1 MEVGK
6 GQAILELLDDEQ
18 FQAILRLFM
27 RRAIPWNEFLELPMP
42 DSVSPAV
49 TWEILKRVSRTVA
62 VSPLIQDPED
72 NAFWYRRTYEI
83 TDIANG
89 VALECRTGSRLHRT
103 MTGSEGQHFMVRARI
118 EDACAAAKADGLL
131 VTDAEVM
138 ALLRSLR
145 TPQSDAERL
154 IVNAY
159 RLFDRLPDYMS
170 ERFSPELLREFQDL
184 LLDGV
189 EEERIGHGPRRFGLM
204 PHQYPGE
211 LTPAG
216 AEGQLELICAYLNHE
231 HGDERDHVVVRA
243 RDAVDAMTYIRPLR
257 IASCQVGRLAS
268 SLYAMKQDIPVL
280 AFLPDSR
287 VRMDWEEGRIA
298 PPTVP
303 YDSATLRQQ
312 WFQFQPR
319 DLTAHHTM
327 TVYLQRVALDEMNA
341 HIEMWE
347 RRDAEMHSIMRRDP
361 ELNQRQRSIVSRALR
376 NPQATF
382 RIAYHRTNHNI
393 AYATARR
400 DLVELEERGYLK
412 SELRG
417 KAFVFLPSDSLSGLL
432 NLG

>member
-1 MEVGK
+1 MDINK

-27 RRAIPWNEFLELPMP
+27 RRAIPWHEFLELPMP
-42 DSVSPAV
+42 DNVSPAV
-49 TWEILKRVSRTVA
+49 TWEILKKMSRTIA

-72 NAFWYRRTYEI
+72 RDFWYRRTYEI
-83 TDIANG
+83 TDIANS
-89 VALECRTGSRLHRT
+89 VALECRTGSRLHQT

-131 VTDAEVM
+131 VSEREIKT
-138 ALLRSLR
+138 LLRSLK
-145 TPQSDAERL
+145 TPKSDAEQL

-159 RLFDRLPDYMS
+159 KLFDRLPDYMS

-189 EEERIGHGPRRFGLM
+189 EQGGIAHGPRRFGLM
-204 PHQYPGE
+204 PYQYPGE
-211 LTPAG
+211 ITPRD

-243 RDAVDAMTYIRPLR
+243 RDAVDAMAYIRPLQV
-257 IASCQVGRLAS
+257 ASCQVGRLAS

-287 VRMDWEEGRIA
+287 VRMDWEDGRIG
-298 PPTVP
+298 PPAVP
-303 YDSATLRQQ
+303 YDAPTLREQ
-312 WFQFQPR
+312 WHLFQPH
-319 DLTAHHTM
+319 DMTAHHTM
-327 TVYLQRVALDEMNA
+327 TVYLQRLALDEMNA
-341 HIEMWE
+341 HIAEWE
-347 RRDAEMHSIMRRDP
+347 RRDAEIHRIMRCDP
-361 ELNQRQRSIVSRALR
+361 ELNQRQRSILSRAMR

-400 DLVELEERGYLK
+400 DLIALEDRGYLR

-417 KAFVFLPSDSLSGLL
+417 KALVFLPSESLAELVDQA
-432 NLG
+432 